1 MPGGLSRRL
10 DVALAVHKSPS
21 MKSSLTSAA
30 IVFVLT
36 ALLGTALNARANA
49 KGAEPAPQT
58 ATVYWAQ

>member
-1 MPGGLSRRL
+1 MAP
-10 DVALAVHKSPS
+10 AVHKTLR

-49 KGAEPAPQT
+49 KGAEPSPQT